1 MTSPAAAAQHP
12 RVLLRF
18 THNTLVLRH
27 RGCSVL
33 TLKACDEDCCLRELE
48 LVAQPPAG
56 AAEATTSSWDTAH
69 KPQFLRV
76 FPKDFMGKMLIP
88 AKFVQWYIP
97 KEHLLDNHMAIV
109 SGPLGKVS
117 HVELQMSQSE
127 VFFGGGWSQFLVLH
141 DIAESNALLLRYEG
155 NMVFT
160 VKVFEPDGCQRE
172 SKYKDIKMQQSI
184 NKNSGDIV
192 GYKMLFLTPY
202 THRPKA
208 QILEIKFRCWSS
220 LNTQLQQNPSA
231 SSMKRKRENDRS
243 RCEVQKR
250 PKGSMTSSYKAS
262 SKAGCI
268 FEIGPPAWVKKEINT
283 CAIQNNTLYLPP
295 VFCKAIGIW
304 EPCSITLKTS
314 MSSTTSWQARVI
326 PYDHSSH
333 HVNGLKRFY
342 QDSGIKVGDVCTFI
356 IIETTLWHVVIE
368 PR

>member
-18 THNTLVLRH
+18 THNTL
-27 RGCSVL
+27 
-33 TLKACDEDCCLRELE
+33 
-48 LVAQPPAG
+48 LVAPARPCASPRSSPRRSAPTGGRARPWPLGVEWDGEG
-56 AAEATTSSWDTAH
+56 A
-69 KPQFLRV
+69 FLGGGWRE
-76 FPKDFMGKMLIP
+76 FAAACGLIP

-141 DIAESNALLLRYEG
+141 DITESNALLLRYEG

-172 SKYKDIKMQQSI
+172 SKYKDIKMQQSEQKMNKI
-184 NKNSGDIV
+184 NII
-192 GYKMLFLTPY
+192 TY
-202 THRPKA
+202 TQK
-208 QILEIKFRCWSS
+208 
-220 LNTQLQQNPSA
+220 LQQNPSA

-283 CAIQNNTLYLPP
+283 CAIQNSTLYLPP
-295 VFCKAIGIW
+295 FFCKAIGIW

-314 MSSTTSWQARVI
+314 MSSTMSWQARVI

>member
-18 THNTLVLRH
+18 THNTLVRALARSASP
-27 RGCSVL
+27 RSSPRRSAPTGGRARPWPLGVEWDGEGAFL
-33 TLKACDEDCCLRELE
+33 GGGWREFAAACGVE
-48 LVAQPPAG
+48 PG
-56 AAEATTSSWDTAH
+56 WDTAH

-141 DIAESNALLLRYEG
+141 DITESNALLLRYEG

-172 SKYKDIKMQQSI
+172 SKYKDIKMQQSEQ
-184 NKNSGDIV
+184 
-192 GYKMLFLTPY
+192 KM
-202 THRPKA
+202 
-208 QILEIKFRCWSS
+208 
-220 LNTQLQQNPSA
+220 NN
-231 SSMKRKRENDRS
+231 MKRKRENDRS

-283 CAIQNNTLYLPP
+283 CAIQNSTLYLPP
-295 VFCKAIGIW
+295 FFCKAIGIW

-314 MSSTTSWQARVI
+314 MSSTMSWQARVI